1 LRLHSFRPY
10 DLSGVWRINLRSRME
25 FGVNTREDFY
35 MYKEI
40 SCPNLIH
47 KRMWLKRRSTEFGN
61 SILQSQ
67 QFITPLK
74 HEFFVHYI
82 FHNSGRTPQYTHCIY
97 FSNTSCL

>member
-1 LRLHSFRPY
+1 VCNDLTEGSALHILRLHSFRPY

-47 KRMWLKRRSTEFGN
+47 KRM
-61 SILQSQ
+61 
-67 QFITPLK
+67 
-74 HEFFVHYI
+74 
-82 FHNSGRTPQYTHCIY
+82 
-97 FSNTSCL
+97 